1 MSITNWLVPI
11 LRDNPL
17 DGVNRGGSPENGG
30 FPTELVG
37 EPPNNNAIA
46 EDMVINNLWAAAT
59 TGSGF
64 WLRYVGSGVITL
76 LSVVVVALL
85 WRRMGV
91 ITDPGLILLFTVAA
105 STYLAGGMA
114 GMLSAAIVLFCSFVL
129 FSHPLYPFRYS
140 ELDWRQMMV
149 IVVACPVIALMVGS
163 LKEQVDQLKVVVR
176 QAQGLRDEIRRLELA
191 KDALGVCEQ
200 RFRGLVESV
209 PDYAVCNLDASGA
222 VKSWNTGAERVLGYN
237 DPEIVGQSYSRF
249 FIKEDLLAKHPDRL
263 IEQARLAGRAEQ
275 EGWRLR
281 KGGTRLRART
291 SIIALR
297 NSQGIATSYLMVV
310 RDMTQVEEANL
321 AALRAQAELEALRG
335 RTPPS
340 S

>member
-1 MSITNWLVPI
+1 
-11 LRDNPL
+11 
-17 DGVNRGGSPENGG
+17 
-30 FPTELVG
+30 
-37 EPPNNNAIA
+37 
-46 EDMVINNLWAAAT
+46 MVINNLWAT
-59 TGSGF
+59 TTTASAF
-64 WLRYVGSGVITL
+64 WFRYVGAGVLTL
-76 LSVVVVALL
+76 LSVMVVALL

-91 ITDPGLILLFTVAA
+91 ITDPSLILLFTVAA

-114 GMLSAAIVLFCSFVL
+114 GMLSAAIVLFCSFAL

-149 IVVACPVIALMVGS
+149 IVVACPVVALMVGS
-163 LKEQVDQLKVVVR
+163 LKQQVDQLRAVVR
-176 QAQGLRDEIRRLELA
+176 QAQTLRDEIRRLEAA
-191 KDALGVCEQ
+191 KDMLVVCEQ
-200 RFRGLVESV
+200 RFRGVVESV
-209 PDYAVCNLDASGA
+209 PDYAVCTLDANGS
-222 VKSWNTGAERVLGYN
+222 VKSWNTIAERVLGYN

-275 EGWRLR
+275 EGWRVR

-297 NSQGIATSYLMVV
+297 NSQGLATGYLMVV
-310 RDMTQVEEANL
+310 RDMTQLEEANL

-335 RTPPS
+335 RTPPAS
-340 S
+340 

>member
-1 MSITNWLVPI
+1 
-11 LRDNPL
+11 
-17 DGVNRGGSPENGG
+17 
-30 FPTELVG
+30 
-37 EPPNNNAIA
+37 
-46 EDMVINNLWAAAT
+46 MVINNMWAAT
-59 TGSGF
+59 TAATAF
-64 WLRYVGSGVITL
+64 WLRYVGAGVLTL
-76 LSVVVVALL
+76 LSVMVVALL

-91 ITDPGLILLFTVAA
+91 ITDPSLILLFTVAA

-149 IVVACPVIALMVGS
+149 IVVACPVVALMVGS
-163 LKEQVDQLKVVVR
+163 LKEQVDQLGTVVK
-176 QAQGLRDEIRRLELA
+176 QAQALRDEIRRLEAA
-191 KDALGVCEQ
+191 KEVLVVCEQ

-209 PDYAVCNLDASGA
+209 PDYAVCTLDATGS
-222 VKSWNTGAERVLGYN
+222 VKSWNTVAERVLGYN

-297 NSQGIATSYLMVV
+297 NSQGLATGYLMVV
-310 RDMTQVEEANL
+310 RDMTQLEEANL

-335 RTPPS
+335 RTPPAS
-340 S
+340 

>member
-1 MSITNWLVPI
+1 MV
-11 LRDNPL
+11 
-17 DGVNRGGSPENGG
+17 
-30 FPTELVG
+30 F
-37 EPPNNNAIA
+37 NN
-46 EDMVINNLWAAAT
+46 MWAAT
-59 TGSGF
+59 TAATAF
-64 WLRYVGSGVITL
+64 WLRYVGAGVLTL
-76 LSVVVVALL
+76 LSVMVVALL

-163 LKEQVDQLKVVVR
+163 LKEQVDQLGTVVR
-176 QAQGLRDEIRRLELA
+176 QAQALRDEIRRLETAREVL
-191 KDALGVCEQ
+191 LVCEQ

-209 PDYAVCNLDASGA
+209 PDYAVCTLDANGS
-222 VKSWNTGAERVLGYN
+222 VKSWNTVAERVLGYN

-297 NSQGIATSYLMVV
+297 NSHGLATGYLMVV
-310 RDMTQVEEANL
+310 RDMTQLEEANL

-335 RTPPS
+335 RTPPAS
-340 S
+340 

>member
-1 MSITNWLVPI
+1 MIITNWLVPI
-11 LRDNPL
+11 LRYGPP
-17 DGVNRGGSPENGG
+17 DGVNRGEGLENGG
-30 FPTELVG
+30 FPAEDVG
-37 EPPNNNAIA
+37 KPPYNKAIA
-46 EDMVINNLWAAAT
+46 GEMVINNLWAATAA
-59 TGSGF
+59 GAGL
-64 WLRYVGSGVITL
+64 WLRYVGSGVLTL
-76 LSVVVVALL
+76 LSVVIVALL
-85 WRRMGV
+85 WRQMGV
-91 ITDPGLILLFTVAA
+91 ITDPSLILLFTVAA

-163 LKEQVDQLKVVVR
+163 LREQVDQLNGVVR
-176 QAQGLRDEIRRLELA
+176 HAQSLRDEIRRLELA

-209 PDYAVCNLDASGA
+209 PDYAVCTLDANGA

-237 DPEIVGQSYSRF
+237 DPEIMGQSYSRF
-249 FIKEDLLAKHPDRL
+249 FIKEDLLAKHPDRM
-263 IEQARLAGRAEQ
+263 IEQARLAGRSEQ
-275 EGWRLR
+275 EGWRVR

-291 SIIALR
+291 SVIALR
-297 NSQGIATSYLMVV
+297 NSQGIASGYLMVV
-310 RDMTQVEEANL
+310 RDMTQIEEANL

-335 RTPPS
+335 HTPPS